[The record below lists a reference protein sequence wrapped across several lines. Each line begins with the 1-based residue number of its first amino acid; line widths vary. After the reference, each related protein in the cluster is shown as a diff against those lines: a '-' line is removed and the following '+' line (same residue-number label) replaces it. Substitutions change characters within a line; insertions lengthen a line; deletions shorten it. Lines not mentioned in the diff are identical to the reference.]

1 MDQVTKLV
9 CRRCQLDARRVFQAR
24 QMFTESE
31 PPCPYQLHSLVVLL
45 SVLLPLLFSLT
56 SGAEMT
62 PPCCLLCQ
70 SWHCL
75 SCDKARGLGVGPVGG
90 GPCHSPSS
98 CSWPALCTSQ
108 VRRTD
113 PSFVLRV
120 SFGVSIAAMQPD
132 PLAKGHQVPHRVA
145 TGIGRK
151 HLLGSP
157 MGAALT
163 CPQSLQRGAAF
174 WAWVSC

>member
-1 MDQVTKLV
+1 MPGVFSRLGKCLLNPNPLV
-9 CRRCQLDARRVFQAR
+9 L
-24 QMFTESE
+24 TNSILWLS
-31 PPCPYQLHSLVVLL
+31 PCL
-45 SVLLPLLFSLT
+45 SSFLSSLT
-56 SGAEMT
+56 SGAEMI

-75 SCDKARGLGVGPVGG
+75 SCDKAGGLGVGPVGG
-90 GPCHSPSS
+90 GSCHSPSS
-98 CSWPALCTSQ
+98 CPWPALCTSQ